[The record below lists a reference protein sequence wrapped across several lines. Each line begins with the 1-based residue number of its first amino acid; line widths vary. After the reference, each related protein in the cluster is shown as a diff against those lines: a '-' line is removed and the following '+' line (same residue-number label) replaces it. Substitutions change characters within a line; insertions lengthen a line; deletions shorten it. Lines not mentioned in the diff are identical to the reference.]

1 MPVEYVDV
9 KKFKKVVLLYNRNS
23 GKQIFAS
30 MMSKVNETFKRIKAV
45 VGAKNAEMW
54 DIKYFDQIPEI
65 AQRIVD
71 EQADWVIIAGGD
83 GTIRAMIEQLA
94 NRKYV
99 PYISVFPAGT
109 VNLVAKELLV
119 KSDPEKWCKRMFKGI
134 KTPVYLGRANGNV
147 FLTVTGVGFDSL
159 VVDNVSEKEKKLLNK
174 LAYVWQG
181 TEIMRKELLFNNW
194 RYRFQVRFDDE
205 EEWLEGT
212 SVIVGK
218 SRYYAGRYNLFF
230 GASLSSPLLH
240 VALFTGDKRGDFIRY
255 AACIAM
261 EALTLDNDIIIRKAR
276 RLEIRCNEENFAA
289 ELDGDAVTT
298 TPLVIEM
305 EPEPIIFLA

>member
-23 GKQIFAS
+23 GKQLFAS

-134 KTPVYLGRANGNV
+134 KSPVYLGRANDNV
-147 FLTVTGVGFDSL
+147 FLTVAGVGFDSL

-230 GASLSSPLLH
+230 GASLGSPQLH
-240 VALFTGDKRGDFIRY
+240 VALFTGDKRSDFIRY

-276 RLEIRCNEENFAA
+276 KLEIRCNEENFAA